1 MFNTRYGTTQVIA
14 QAALNTGRT
23 MDEVEEDL
31 VRHDIRKAIAAIDH
45 LNNAGGYIL
54 DPEEVRAIERL
65 NAWCYE
71 VAS

>member
-1 MFNTRYGTTQVIA
+1 
-14 QAALNTGRT
+14 
-23 MDEVEEDL
+23 MDEAEEDL
-31 VRHDIRKAIAAIDH
+31 VRDDIRKAIAAIDH

-65 NAWCYE
+65 NAWCYG

>member
-1 MFNTRYGTTQVIA
+1 MFSTRYGTTQVIA

-23 MDEVEEDL
+23 MDEAEEDL
-31 VRHDIRKAIAAIDH
+31 VRDDIRKAIAAIDH

-65 NAWCYE
+65 NAWCYG